1 MHELSDPKLR
11 TLTQMNTYPDSWPQ
25 QFPYPTWYLD
35 AVSGSAGWDYIRVDD
50 AEGNLQGLLPF
61 QLRRR
66 WGLRFLTSPPLSPR
80 LGPWIRYPKQE
91 QTEQQKLAYLHRVL
105 TALDEALP
113 EADYYRISWPYELTY
128 GMPWQMRGWQQRLRY
143 SYVLPLEKATTQLW
157 KALKPSL
164 RNKIR
169 KGEKSL
175 RIESSD
181 DWQLLFQLVDE
192 VFLYRNVSRQ
202 LAIDQVK
209 DLHQAARQQK
219 ACQLWLVYDEAGNP
233 HAALWLYYDQTTAY
247 NLLLGSDPAMR
258 QSGAVPFLLWHAI
271 RWAKEQGLRYFD
283 FEGSHLPG
291 VEPFFRS
298 FGAEAWPYNE
308 FVKGKKWLLA
318 FRQFMGKP

>member
-1 MHELSDPKLR
+1 MR
-11 TLTQMNTYPDSWPQ
+11 TYPNSWPQ

-35 AVSGSAGWDYIRVDD
+35 AVSGKQGWDYVHTDD
-50 AEGNLQGLLPF
+50 AAGNWQGLLPY
-61 QLRRR
+61 QLRNR
-66 WGLRFLTSPPLSPR
+66 WGLRLLTAPPLAPR
-80 LGPWIRYPKQE
+80 LGPWIRFPEHQ
-91 QTEQQKLAYLHRVL
+91 QSEQQRLAYLHR
-105 TALDEALP
+105 ALESLDDALP
-113 EADYYRISWPYELTY
+113 PADYYRISWPYQFTY
-128 GMPWQMRGWQQRLRY
+128 GMPWQMRGWQQSVRY
-143 SYVLPLEKATTQLW
+143 SYVLPLERSTTRLW
-157 KALKPSL
+157 KDLKPSL

-192 VFLYRNVSRQ
+192 VFLYRNTSRQ
-202 LAIDQVK
+202 LSVDQIH
-209 DLHQAARQQK
+209 DLHLAASQHG
-219 ACQLWLVYDEAGNP
+219 ACQLWVVYDETDNP

-258 QSGAVPFLLWHAI
+258 QSGAVPLLLWHAI
-271 RWAKEQGLRYFD
+271 RWARDNGLSHFD

-298 FGAEAWPYNE
+298 FGAEAWPYYE

-318 FRQFMGKP
+318 LRQLRGRP